1 MPLRREFLQDGGVG
15 GRTCFGPLD
24 HREPLLLE
32 QDFSELRSRVQ
43 VELHPG
49 DLGLAL
55 GVIYDV
61 QRRSY
66 RTYFEADVDK
76 LLVDLLTADRVV
88 GFNIDRFDL
97 PVLAGYTEADLT
109 RISTLDMLSEVN
121 RVLGYRLSLAHL
133 SEANLGES
141 KSGEGL
147 QSLVWWKQG
156 RIDLIEQYCRKDVE
170 LTWRLFE
177 RGLAQGHLLYRD
189 KEERMLRVPVS
200 W

>member
-1 MPLRREFLQDGGVG
+1 M
-15 GRTCFGPLD
+15 
-24 HREPLLLE
+24 
-32 QDFSELRSRVQ
+32 
-43 VELHPG
+43 
-49 DLGLAL
+49 GLAL
-55 GVIYDV
+55 GVVYDV
-61 QRRSY
+61 QRHCY

-76 LLVDLLTADRVV
+76 LLVDLLSADRVV

-97 PVLAGYTEADLT
+97 PVLTGYTEADLT

-133 SEANLGES
+133 SEVNLGES

-177 RGLAQGHLLYRD
+177 RGFQQGHLLYRD
-189 KEERMLRVPVS
+189 KEDRMLRVPVP